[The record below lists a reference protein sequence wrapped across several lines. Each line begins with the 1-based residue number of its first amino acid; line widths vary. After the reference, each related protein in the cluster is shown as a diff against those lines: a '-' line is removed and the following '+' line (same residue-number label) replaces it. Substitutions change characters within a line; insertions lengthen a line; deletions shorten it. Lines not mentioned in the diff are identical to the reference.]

1 MPNFVQKITKGR
13 NRRKNPIKR
22 ACPFLKEKIDE
33 RRREMAVPTTP
44 QIMTKKPRENKATG

>member
-1 MPNFVQKITKGR
+1 MPNFVQKITRGR

-22 ACPFLKEKIDE
+22 ACPLLKEKIEE
-33 RRREMAVPTTP
+33 RKREIAVPIPP